1 MIRHALLL
9 ILVISVFTNCSEQKK
24 LSPIDQKLTGLL
36 DSLREKSDYPGV
48 VFAYVDS
55 LGKTHTITSGWANL
69 EDSVKMTGDHLLHSG
84 STGKVI
90 VSAVTMQLVSEGIL
104 DLDEMVKT
112 YIGDYDWYDRI
123 PNANAITLR
132 HLLQHTS
139 GMERYEFKE
148 AFIEDLHK
156 NPDRVW
162 TPSDLVYFVL
172 DNEPLFSAGSSFA
185 YADTNYILMGMIIE
199 KVTGQQF
206 YDLAHQRVL
215 QPLGL
220 GSFTPTNTRQIPNM
234 SQGYYDPDSEYAL
247 GFKSPFL
254 KDGETQNN
262 MQWEWTGGG
271 YAYKT
276 REYAE
281 LLKLVYEGHAF
292 DMEAVGDDFF
302 DFVPSAEI
310 GGEYGLGI
318 HKLTFPNLGEFIG
331 HGGFFPGYNTLGLY
345 HPESG
350 MSFAMQ
356 INITNL
362 PQLRAFFGDYL
373 IMVGTVMDK

>member
-1 MIRHALLL
+1 MIRLAFLLL
-9 ILVISVFTNCSEQKK
+9 LLTSILASCSEPKK
-24 LSPIDQKLTGLL
+24 LSPLDQKLTSLL

-55 LGKTHTITSGWANL
+55 LGKTHTITSGWANM

-90 VSAVTMQLVSEGIL
+90 VSAVTMQLVSEGQL
-104 DLDEMVKT
+104 DLDELMKA

-123 PNANAITLR
+123 PNADSITLR

-156 NPDRVW
+156 NAERVW
-162 TPSDLVYFVL
+162 TPEDLIFYVL
-172 DNEPLFSAGSSFA
+172 DDEPLFSAGTDFA
-185 YADTNYILMGMIIE
+185 YADTNYILVGMIIE
-199 KVTGQQF
+199 KVTGQKF
-206 YDLAHQRVL
+206 YDLAYQRVL

-220 GSFTPTNTRQIPNM
+220 TSFTPTNTRKVPNM
-234 SQGYYDPDSEYAL
+234 AQGYFDPESEYAL

-254 KDGETQNN
+254 NDDRTQNN

-276 REYAE
+276 SEYAE
-281 LLKLVYEGHAF
+281 LLKFVYEGHVF
-292 DMEAVGDDFF
+292 DMKTTGDDYFG
-302 DFVPSAEI
+302 FVPSAEI
-310 GGEYGLGI
+310 GGEYALGV

-331 HGGFFPGYNTLGLY
+331 HGGFFPGYNTMGLY
-345 HPESG
+345 HPKSG

-356 INITNL
+356 INITDL

-373 IMVGTVMDK
+373 MMVGTVKKG

>member
-36 DSLREKSDYPGV
+36 DSLKEKSDYPGV

-123 PNANAITLR
+123 PNADAITLR

-172 DNEPLFSAGSSFA
+172 DDEPLFSAGSSFA

-271 YAYKT
+271 YA
-276 REYAE
+276 
-281 LLKLVYEGHAF
+281 
-292 DMEAVGDDFF
+292 
-302 DFVPSAEI
+302 
-310 GGEYGLGI
+310 
-318 HKLTFPNLGEFIG
+318 
-331 HGGFFPGYNTLGLY
+331 
-345 HPESG
+345 
-350 MSFAMQ
+350 
-356 INITNL
+356 
-362 PQLRAFFGDYL
+362 
-373 IMVGTVMDK
+373 